1 MAREMEYQKK
11 SADEIFT
18 ATGWMRGD
26 DGFWRFEISDQDA
39 SMKPGAY
46 RALADAAQ
54 AGVYAKLGDILHHPA
69 IYAAYPALKDI
80 AVTGLDLGRGGGW
93 VGMMPDG
100 TPVMGIDGTTV
111 ERDPDYAARVVL
123 HEVQHLIQ
131 DIEGFAVGATV
142 NADVMRQSG
151 YADVL
156 KERVDALLA
165 SGYNGDRQQ
174 AEVQVARE
182 IYNASAGEVEARN
195 TEGRRKMTRAQRR
208 QISPESTRDV
218 PRDKTIVRLWRRSLG
233 RVGPP
238 VQMVANDQGVLFEQA
253 GQDNVGTEFTGQ
265 ASLNAP
271 RPGEPTTGSPSREE
285 IGAGRFTSTPAFW
298 RWFGKSVVA
307 EANGEPLTVYHGTPE
322 SWPSGP
328 DAAVRMGS
336 RPFFVTADK
345 KYADSY
351 ARGGETVALFA
362 SVQNPAN
369 LDDPAVVASLMDAYR
384 SDIDVDEPYDPATDQ
399 GEEWAL
405 LVSEAV
411 VAELKARGHDGAVL
425 TESKGGLTWAVFEP
439 TQVKSAIA
447 NRGTFDPADPRI
459 LYQSEP
465 APPFYSALTLAV
477 ETEGPASATAAEW
490 KRWLVE
496 PESVK
501 RGVKRGPDNKPLMD
515 ADGQPVMVETVIAAK
530 PRAGVK
536 MDEIEWTAVMDWL
549 DGFAEAG
556 VPIERGML
564 ALFLREG
571 GVRLD
576 EVVRGGESFTYDDA
590 DVDALAEEMFND
602 AEEYFEGEGYRPAVT
617 EIDNDGE
624 PGWEVEGYPWAIYA
638 TEEAANEVA
647 DEAER
652 ESYDEAESGW
662 RAERMDSYR
671 YDAEQQLESQ
681 ASDNEAIYSGY
692 TLSGGT
698 NHREVLL
705 RLMAGDG
712 AMEKTREA
720 VAKVHGFSTH
730 WQESGVLAHARLSDR
745 VDANGDKV
753 LFVDE
758 VQADIMKAQRDQG
771 IARVWT
777 DDERADLMDAVRIAE
792 REEVEAADN
801 LLEATIA
808 FQADRIEREGGGWD
822 AETLELN
829 NATLAQMAERTPVSR
844 LTARRVANSASWGDQ
859 TFPVMAALTEALRR
873 INLADLRA
881 VEARRAER
889 EIRGGVP
896 DAPFK
901 ATWPALVMKRIIR
914 FAVDN
919 GYDRVAWITGEQQ
932 NGGQTVTTAN
942 NVRIAK
948 FGDDSYAVDS
958 ADTTDVDRAIISK
971 LVGLRRP
978 AGLKAKDDKRSVDEQ
993 LGDMGER
1000 MTAKEVRAIFNTYR
1014 DNLGDRMVEAA
1025 DNGEAGV
1032 KVEFDA
1038 SQVGIASEGH
1048 SFYDRALVN
1057 VTNDIVK
1064 KYGAKTEPVEV
1075 VLNPADA
1082 SQARR
1087 DISWYEKLEPLPAD
1101 EKAGLDAAIA
1111 RYGELIGLGYGAGPE
1126 VRAEIADLRE
1136 RWLPLQDRGRRDLML
1151 KEARRRLADAQS
1163 TQPGLTI
1170 TPELREAATRG
1181 FALFQGMT
1189 SPRGSIDV
1197 TGGRHLITLMAKADK
1212 STFLH
1217 EAGHRYLF
1225 QLFEDAADPNASE
1238 ELKADVQIILGWMN
1252 VASVNDVTREQ
1263 HEKWAESFEQY
1274 LMEGK
1279 APSVE
1284 LRGAFQRFSA
1294 WLKAIY
1300 DGVRRTLPRAAIND
1314 DIRGVMDR
1322 LLATDEQIAE
1332 ARTTSG
1338 VGQGIQ
1344 SAELAGMTPEAFAEY
1359 AALSD
1364 KARDKAHDDLLRQMM
1379 RAIRREK
1386 TAEWNEQAAEIRPD
1400 IAEDVDAMPDIAAV
1414 RQLRATPMS
1423 REIVVAMMGNEAGL
1437 SLLPKGVPPL
1447 VTTNGVHPDVVA
1459 EAAGYPSGQAMLNGL
1474 MDYQAE
1480 RDQRKAEGMKG
1491 SVREARIEERVREE
1505 MLALYGDPLTDGSI
1519 EEEAL
1524 AALHSDQQG
1533 AVLAAELGIL
1543 GRRAGQTPSPYTVLR
1558 QWAARHIGQRPITEA
1573 RPQRFLK
1580 AERAA
1585 ASAAIKALTAKDKAE
1600 AFRQKQAQTVNF
1612 LLYSEARKAK
1622 RDVEKAV
1629 ARMQKL
1635 GRKKTIR
1642 SMDQDYL
1649 DRIHDILGRYDL
1661 TEVPQKEVQA
1671 RASLLEFVAEKTAAG
1686 DAINIPSRL
1695 IEKAERKHY
1704 STLTVDEVR
1713 ELDETIRHLA
1723 GLGRLKQ
1730 KILDGRE
1737 ERELAAVESEA
1748 VESASLLKDKPYSQA
1763 VSKDDQLL
1771 RRLSQWLPNAEASNV
1786 KIQATLR
1793 RLDNG
1798 ARGVWTRVLDV
1809 PGQLAANKLSAL
1821 RDSFWR
1827 GIIAAEKAIPASVR
1841 SRWSDRLSDH
1851 PIVNPR
1857 NGQPMT
1863 ELIRQDLIGMAR
1875 HVGSMSNF
1883 EKFAKGWG
1891 IISKEADEFEVA
1903 RARFGFIAWLDS
1915 QMDPT
1920 EWAYVEAW
1928 WEAHDQQRDEYFDNE
1943 RDLTG
1948 VRPIPVEPE
1957 PFDAA
1962 GRRFKGGYAPISYD
1976 SRFDER
1982 AAIRETEDAQDIF
1995 GGFTRAPST
2004 SNGSAQDRTTYV
2016 GPVNFGMARAGVDAQ
2031 TQMLR
2036 IAYGRY
2042 ITDALKFLRR
2052 PAIREAVRLKQG
2064 DEAYNHILAWLGA
2077 QVKDGLPPNPSSGVI
2092 DKLLRGARANFTVSV
2107 LLMSATVIIAQPAGL
2122 AASAAAIRGKL
2133 AKGMARAGSIM
2144 ARGGFM
2150 ALPEFVFERSN
2161 YMRLRVE
2168 EGGIDRDIRNA
2179 VLAPTSTATAAMIVQ
2194 PGMSVKQRAEAA
2206 TAVATAAKDKMT
2218 FIGGV
2223 MVGWTDFFFVSAP
2236 TWLGV
2241 YDSALAE
2248 GQTED
2253 EAVLAADAA
2262 VQRTQGGGRPIDQAG
2277 IQRGSEAAKMLT
2289 FAFGWANAHYNL
2301 QRDFALD
2308 IRDGRD
2314 RAGAMVGMTFLLI
2327 VAPLLDALLSNDWPD
2342 FEDEENPLEVMAAWF
2357 LRNVFFGIPAGIPVV
2372 REFANIAEREMQGKY
2387 TGSALTTPTG
2397 KIIDA
2402 GKVLVDDVM
2411 AAANS
2416 EDDKELSRR
2425 WPAHVIMALGMTF
2438 GLPGSVQLSRVASYG
2453 TDVADG
2459 EQNPEHIGDWIN
2471 GLLRGPQNDQE

>member
-1 MAREMEYQKK
+1 M
-11 SADEIFT
+11 
-18 ATGWMRGD
+18 
-26 DGFWRFEISDQDA
+26 GFRF
-39 SMKPGAY
+39 
-46 RALADAAQ
+46 
-54 AGVYAKLGDILHHPA
+54 
-69 IYAAYPALKDI
+69 
-80 AVTGLDLGRGGGW
+80 
-93 VGMMPDG
+93 
-100 TPVMGIDGTTV
+100 
-111 ERDPDYAARVVL
+111 
-123 HEVQHLIQ
+123 
-131 DIEGFAVGATV
+131 
-142 NADVMRQSG
+142 
-151 YADVL
+151 
-156 KERVDALLA
+156 
-165 SGYNGDRQQ
+165 
-174 AEVQVARE
+174 
-182 IYNASAGEVEARN
+182 
-195 TEGRRKMTRAQRR
+195 
-208 QISPESTRDV
+208 
-218 PRDKTIVRLWRRSLG
+218 
-233 RVGPP
+233 
-238 VQMVANDQGVLFEQA
+238 
-253 GQDNVGTEFTGQ
+253 
-265 ASLNAP
+265 
-271 RPGEPTTGSPSREE
+271 
-285 IGAGRFTSTPAFW
+285 
-298 RWFGKSVVA
+298 
-307 EANGEPLTVYHGTPE
+307 
-322 SWPSGP
+322 
-328 DAAVRMGS
+328 
-336 RPFFVTADK
+336 
-345 KYADSY
+345 
-351 ARGGETVALFA
+351 
-362 SVQNPAN
+362 
-369 LDDPAVVASLMDAYR
+369 
-384 SDIDVDEPYDPATDQ
+384 
-399 GEEWAL
+399 
-405 LVSEAV
+405 
-411 VAELKARGHDGAVL
+411 
-425 TESKGGLTWAVFEP
+425 
-439 TQVKSAIA
+439 
-447 NRGTFDPADPRI
+447 
-459 LYQSEP
+459 
-465 APPFYSALTLAV
+465 
-477 ETEGPASATAAEW
+477 TAAEI
-490 KRWLVE
+490 K
-496 PESVK
+496 
-501 RGVKRGPDNKPLMD
+501 
-515 ADGQPVMVETVIAAK
+515 
-530 PRAGVK
+530 
-536 MDEIEWTAVMDWL
+536 
-549 DGFAEAG
+549 
-556 VPIERGML
+556 
-564 ALFLREG
+564 
-571 GVRLD
+571 
-576 EVVRGGESFTYDDA
+576 
-590 DVDALAEEMFND
+590 
-602 AEEYFEGEGYRPAVT
+602 
-617 EIDNDGE
+617 
-624 PGWEVEGYPWAIYA
+624 
-638 TEEAANEVA
+638 
-647 DEAER
+647 
-652 ESYDEAESGW
+652 
-662 RAERMDSYR
+662 
-671 YDAEQQLESQ
+671 
-681 ASDNEAIYSGY
+681 
-692 TLSGGT
+692 
-698 NHREVLL
+698 
-705 RLMAGDG
+705 
-712 AMEKTREA
+712 
-720 VAKVHGFSTH
+720 
-730 WQESGVLAHARLSDR
+730 
-745 VDANGDKV
+745 
-753 LFVDE
+753 
-758 VQADIMKAQRDQG
+758 
-771 IARVWT
+771 
-777 DDERADLMDAVRIAE
+777 
-792 REEVEAADN
+792 
-801 LLEATIA
+801 
-808 FQADRIEREGGGWD
+808 
-822 AETLELN
+822 
-829 NATLAQMAERTPVSR
+829 
-844 LTARRVANSASWGDQ
+844 
-859 TFPVMAALTEALRR
+859 
-873 INLADLRA
+873 
-881 VEARRAER
+881 
-889 EIRGGVP
+889 
-896 DAPFK
+896 
-901 ATWPALVMKRIIR
+901 
-914 FAVDN
+914 
-919 GYDRVAWITGEQQ
+919 
-932 NGGQTVTTAN
+932 
-942 NVRIAK
+942 
-948 FGDDSYAVDS
+948 
-958 ADTTDVDRAIISK
+958 
-971 LVGLRRP
+971 
-978 AGLKAKDDKRSVDEQ
+978 
-993 LGDMGER
+993 
-1000 MTAKEVRAIFNTYR
+1000 AIFNTWR
-1014 DNLGDRMVEAA
+1014 EPLGDKMIAA
-1025 DNGEAGV
+1025 ATTDGEPV
-1032 KVEFDA
+1032 DFDA
-1038 SQVGIASEGH
+1038 SAVGIEDDGH
-1048 SFYDRALVN
+1048 FFYDKALVN
-1057 VTNDIVK
+1057 ITNDILK
-1064 KYGAKTEPVEV
+1064 
-1075 VLNPADA
+1075 
-1082 SQARR
+1082 
-1087 DISWYEKLEPLPAD
+1087 
-1101 EKAGLDAAIA
+1101 
-1111 RYGELIGLGYGAGPE
+1111 RYGGKVERVRVLDDAGYI
-1126 VRAEIADLRE
+1126 RDKDREIAE
-1136 RWLPLQDRGRRDLML
+1136 
-1151 KEARRRLADAQS
+1151 RRRLAERYPEDRDIYERQISQIEENARGRE
-1163 TQPGLTI
+1163 QPGFTI

-1181 FALFQGMT
+1181 FTLFQGMT
-1189 SPRGSIDV
+1189 GPRGSIDV
-1197 TGGRHLITLMAKADK
+1197 TGGRHLISLMAKADK

-1225 QLFEDAADPNASE
+1225 QLFEDAADPNASD

-1263 HEKWAESFEQY
+1263 HEKWAETFEQY

-1359 AALSD
+1359 AALAD

-1437 SLLPKGVPPL
+1437 ALLPKGVPPL

-1480 RDQRKAEGMKG
+1480 REQRKAEGAKG

-1661 TEVPQKEVQA
+1661 TEVPQTEVRA

-1903 RARFGFIAWLDS
+1903 RARFGFIAWLDI